1 VLRTLTRTV
10 LGIVAPPTDAAAR
23 GGTGVA
29 ARYRYAIPVDDG
41 SRVRPQAPEAP
52 WGDPPELFRFA
63 VVTTEAFP
71 PEWWRRP
78 RTEPQESPFLDHHAR
93 PAASTTDRAD
103 EQSRS
108 GQARSRSARAQP
120 HSAPTLTAAG
130 VSPAPAIPLAA
141 GRDAGASD
149 RTLDEP
155 RQRRRLFARIC
166 LVLAGALISFI
177 VVDAASG
184 HGRDT

>member
-1 VLRTLTRTV
+1 MIGAT
-10 LGIVAPPTDAAAR
+10 
-23 GGTGVA
+23 
-29 ARYRYAIPVDDG
+29 ARYRYAIPVHDG

-52 WGDPPELFRFA
+52 WGDAPELYRFA

-78 RTEPQESPFLDHHAR
+78 RTEPPRESPFLESRERHA
-93 PAASTTDRAD
+93 AGTTARAD
-103 EQSRS
+103 EQP
-108 GQARSRSARAQP
+108 RSAHAQ
-120 HSAPTLTAAG
+120 
-130 VSPAPAIPLAA
+130 SPAATLITTPAKTPLAM

-149 RTLDEP
+149 RTRDEP

-177 VVDAASG
+177 VVAAASG
-184 HGRDT
+184 HGRDP